1 MGITLSSGTETEITT
16 RKHTKTLSVGVTTT
30 RNFLSS
36 TEATQNGFQLVYASC
51 CSTHSVHVAG
61 NGGKGGNTEEAFGYH
76 RHISANFKAR
86 VRTCGLAI
94 LL

>member
-1 MGITLSSGTETEITT
+1 MGISLSSSTETEITT

-30 RNFLSS
+30 RNSLSL
-36 TEATQNGFQLVYASC
+36 TDATQNGFQLVYASW

-61 NGGKGGNTEEAFGYH
+61 NGGEGGTTGEAFGYH

-86 VRTCGLAI
+86 ART
-94 LL
+94 